1 MFMVTISHNM
11 EKGVKGFER
20 IISYSICYNL
30 KLKVKSK
37 EKSCIELT

>member
-1 MFMVTISHNM
+1 MVMFTISHNM
-11 EKGVKGFER
+11 EKGIKVFKR

-37 EKSCIELT
+37 EKFCIELT

>member
-1 MFMVTISHNM
+1 MVMVIISHNM
-11 EKGVKGFER
+11 EKDIKVFKR

-37 EKSCIELT
+37 EKSCIELI